1 MKIENQKGVA
11 SVELAIVLPLLAF
24 LVFAIIESSIFL
36 YDKAMITNA
45 SREGAR
51 AGIVYSYP
59 DRIGDE
65 DIEAVVRHY
74 CEAHLITF
82 NDDPENPDA
91 PDPLVVE
98 ITRTVN
104 NSSGDP
110 LIVKVTY
117 RYDFFVLPNMS
128 GLFIDPENPEN
139 PEEPE
144 NLLPPGIDLGAET
157 VMRLE

>member
-11 SVELAIVLPLLAF
+11 SVEFAIVLPLLLL
-24 LVFAIIESSIFL
+24 LVFGIIESSIFF
-36 YDKAMITNA
+36 YDKTMITNA

-59 DRIGDE
+59 DRISDAE
-65 DIEAVVRHY
+65 IITVVENY
-74 CEAHLITF
+74 CKAHLITF
-82 NDDPENPDA
+82 NDDPDA
-91 PDPLVVE
+91 PDPLIVE
-98 ITRTVN
+98 IVRTVN

-117 RYDFFVLPNMS
+117 RFDFFILRNMS
-128 GLFIDPENPEN
+128 GLFIDPEDPENPEN
-139 PEEPE
+139 P
-144 NLLPPGIDLGAET
+144 LPPGIDMVAET